1 MKRAEEGKGGGEE
14 IGEIRKESRK
24 RQDGTMVRD
33 PRGVFRPQKYAEG
46 ERQSHEN
53 ATHTW
58 PQVYVRACVLA
69 KQQPTRR

>member
-53 ATHTW
+53 AYSYVATG
-58 PQVYVRACVLA
+58 VCACVRACKA
-69 KQQPTRR
+69 ATY